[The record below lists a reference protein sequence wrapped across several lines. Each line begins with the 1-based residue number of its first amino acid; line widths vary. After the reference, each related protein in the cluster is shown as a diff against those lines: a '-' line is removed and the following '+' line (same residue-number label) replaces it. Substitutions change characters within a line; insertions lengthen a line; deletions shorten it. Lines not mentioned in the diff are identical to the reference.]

1 MKVLKLIIASV
12 LATGMFT
19 SCGGSK
25 QTVTQGSPIMQEIAI
40 ENNECEELQIQ
51 KPDIRAV
58 GEGISKRD
66 SRATSLAEAQARAQ
80 FQRTLESIIKTSQ
93 GEEGVRHGGINGS
106 DEGEISNDNVL
117 AIAQGVVKNLVI
129 IKKSKFLRAD
139 GSYHV
144 YVCLEYRGDRK
155 ALAEDITQKAKQQV
169 SDDER
174 LRNQYDFEKFRQR
187 VEEELA
193 KMKAQN

>member
-1 MKVLKLIIASV
+1 M
-12 LATGMFT
+12 
-19 SCGGSK
+19 
-25 QTVTQGSPIMQEIAI
+25 
-40 ENNECEELQIQ
+40 
-51 KPDIRAV
+51 
-58 GEGISKRD
+58 
-66 SRATSLAEAQARAQ
+66 
-80 FQRTLESIIKTSQ
+80 
-93 GEEGVRHGGINGS
+93 RHGGINGS